1 MPKSVAS
8 AIFGAADSAGE
19 YPDAQAVSGVRNA
32 WLALSGTIGR
42 QWPVGPEANQCLV
55 GSWERDHQPYRSSPS
70 ERDEE
75 MGAYV
80 KITWRLTYALALC
93 SIVAH
98 LSVPVVYW

>member
-1 MPKSVAS
+1 
-8 AIFGAADSAGE
+8 
-19 YPDAQAVSGVRNA
+19 
-32 WLALSGTIGR
+32 
-42 QWPVGPEANQCLV
+42 
-55 GSWERDHQPYRSSPS
+55 
-70 ERDEE
+70 